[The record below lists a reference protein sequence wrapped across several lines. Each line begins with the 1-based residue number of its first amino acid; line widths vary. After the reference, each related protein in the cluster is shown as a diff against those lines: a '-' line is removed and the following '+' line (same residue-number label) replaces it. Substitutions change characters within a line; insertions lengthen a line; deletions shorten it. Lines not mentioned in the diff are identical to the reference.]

1 MSEYQPPK
9 TYREKYLAERAKL
22 YQIRETL
29 DNAILELISGESVVS
44 YTIGQRSVSRTKAD
58 LKSMQEALKEL
69 DKKID
74 DLEALLSGRSP
85 RNVQSHSYVQPAA
98 TFWWF

>member
-9 TYREKYLAERAKL
+9 TYREKYEAERAKL

-29 DNAILELISGESVVS
+29 DNAILELISGESIVS
-44 YTIGQRSVSRTKAD
+44 YTIGQRSVSRSKAD
-58 LKSMQEALKEL
+58 LKSMQESLKEI
-69 DKKID
+69 DRRID

-85 RNVQSHSYVQPAA
+85 RCTQTHSYVQPAA